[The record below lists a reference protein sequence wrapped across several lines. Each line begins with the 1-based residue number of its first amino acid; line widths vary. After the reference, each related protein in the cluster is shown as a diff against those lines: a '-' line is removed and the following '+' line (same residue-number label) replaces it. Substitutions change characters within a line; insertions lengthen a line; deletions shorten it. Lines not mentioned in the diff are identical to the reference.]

1 MDFPTSFLY
10 NPQYFDVIVRA
21 TGLLSGNQRF
31 ERIKEV
37 ASKNIWLAA
46 RCKNTCVSEE
56 QEIVDWLIIR
66 SSLLYNRFNDIQA
79 IIALMELKEWGVIL
93 SFFGSPKKIPIQ
105 KWGDNMVS
113 TSIPTAF
120 AVLSDY
126 LPYDIVHRLFV
137 RLPEGSCQAAS
148 EITFILSSP
157 AFSASS
163 VASAENRSQPVLI

>member
-93 SFFGSPKKIPIQ
+93 SFFGSKLCCLIICTFKEIDLRFLLLFPFKFIFLLILL
-105 KWGDNMVS
+105 
-113 TSIPTAF
+113 TLLFLLSIVF
-120 AVLSDY
+120 VIKLLLS
-126 LPYDIVHRLFV
+126 
-137 RLPEGSCQAAS
+137 
-148 EITFILSSP
+148 FILS
-157 AFSASS
+157 
-163 VASAENRSQPVLI
+163 LLLL